1 MIHLSN
7 TTFGYRRHPVIHC
20 GELHIRPSS
29 CLGIYGA
36 NGSGKTTLLRG
47 IAGVLPPLGGTLS
60 REPKLSIALVPQRQG
75 FDPLWPM
82 TAFDAASLAISAQ
95 SPLGWL
101 GAKTRRIHEALEQIG
116 VAHLAQCP
124 FRDLSGGQQ
133 QRILLAGALAC
144 RPRVLLLDEP
154 ADGLDARTTDSLLE
168 ILRRLAH
175 TGTALVMIS
184 HEAGELA
191 QVADTFAWVELADS
205 PHTPNELLSLSRE
218 DFLNRA
224 LGIAPFAPSQ
234 ASN

>member
-7 TTFGYRRHPVIHC
+7 STFGYGRHAVIHC
-20 GELHIRPSS
+20 RELHIRPGS

-47 IAGVLPPLGGTLS
+47 IAGVLPPLAGAVS
-60 REPKLSIALVPQRQG
+60 REPGLSIALVPQRQG

-82 TAFDAASLAISAQ
+82 TAFDAASLALSAQ

-101 GAKTRRIHEALEQIG
+101 GGKVRRIQEALEQIG
-116 VAHLAQCP
+116 VAHLVHRP

-154 ADGLDARTTDSLLE
+154 ADGLDARTTDALLE
-168 ILRRLAH
+168 ILRHLAQ

-191 QVADTFAWVELADS
+191 QVADTFAWVELAES
-205 PHTPNELLSLSRE
+205 PHTPNELVPLSRE
-218 DFLNRA
+218 DFLHRA
-224 LGIAPFAPSQ
+224 LGNATYSPSP
-234 ASN
+234 AAN

>member
-7 TTFGYRRHPVIHC
+7 AIFGYRRHAVIRC
-20 GELHIRPSS
+20 RELHIRSNS

-47 IAGVLPPLGGTLS
+47 IAGVLPPFAGTLS
-60 REPKLSIALVPQRQG
+60 RDPNLSIALVPQRQG

-82 TAFDAASLAISAQ
+82 TAFDAASLALSAQ

-101 GAKTRRIHEALEQIG
+101 GAKTRLIHQALDQIG
-116 VAHLAQCP
+116 VANLAHRP

-168 ILRRLAH
+168 ILRQLAQ

-191 QVADTFAWVELADS
+191 HVADTFAWVELAGS
-205 PHTPNELLSLSRE
+205 PNTPNELLLLSRD
-218 DFLNRA
+218 DFLRRA
-224 LGIAPFAPSQ
+224 LGPSPS
-234 ASN
+234 ANATFT

>member
-7 TTFGYRRHPVIHC
+7 TTFGYRRHAVIHC
-20 GELHIRPSS
+20 GELHISRSS

-47 IAGVLPPLGGTLS
+47 IAGVLPPLAGTLS
-60 REPKLSIALVPQRQG
+60 RDPKLSIALVPQRQG

-82 TAFDAASLAISAQ
+82 TAFDAASLALSAQ

-101 GAKTRRIHEALEQIG
+101 GGKTRLVEQALEQIG
-116 VAHLAQCP
+116 AAHLTHRP

-154 ADGLDARTTDSLLE
+154 ADGLDARTTDAFLD
-168 ILRRLAH
+168 ILRRLAQ

-191 QVADTFAWVELADS
+191 RIADTFAWVELAES
-205 PHTPNELLSLSRE
+205 ANIPNELLLLSKD
-218 DFLNRA
+218 DFLRRA
-224 LGIAPFAPSQ
+224 LGQSPS
-234 ASN
+234 ANSVLS

>member
-7 TTFGYRRHPVIHC
+7 TTFGYRRHPVIRC
-20 GELHIRPSS
+20 GELHIRPGS
-29 CLGIYGA
+29 CLGVYGA

-47 IAGVLPPLGGTLS
+47 IAGVLPPLAGTVS

-82 TAFDAASLAISAQ
+82 TAFDAASLALSAQ

-101 GAKTRRIHEALEQIG
+101 GGKARRIQEALEQIG
-116 VAHLAQCP
+116 VAHLAHRP

-154 ADGLDARTTDSLLE
+154 ADGLDARTTDALLE
-168 ILRRLAH
+168 ILRHLAQS
-175 TGTALVMIS
+175 GTALVMIS

-191 QVADTFAWVELADS
+191 QVADTFAWVELAES
-205 PHTPNELLSLSRE
+205 SHTPNELLPLSRE
-218 DFLNRA
+218 DFLRRA
-224 LGIAPFAPSQ
+224 LGNATYSPSPT
-234 ASN
+234 AN